1 MTIGNIF
8 SGAMSVFQLLYHL
21 IYQIQPVLIPICFVM
36 AWLIVLFTVGSIWG
50 AIASTVTK
58 AKQMHQIPCAG
69 CQFFTNDYRLKC
81 PVQPKSAL
89 TEEAI
94 GCRDYLGKNSC

>member
-1 MTIGNIF
+1 MF
-8 SGAMSVFQLLYHL
+8 ELLYYAIHA
-21 IYQIQPVLIPICFVM
+21 IEPVLIPICFVT
-36 AWLIVLFTVGSIWG
+36 AWVIVLLTVGSLWS

-58 AKQMHQIPCAG
+58 AKQMHQIPCTG

-81 PVQPKSAL
+81 PVRPKIAL

-94 GCRDYLGKNSC
+94 GCRDYFGKKNYL